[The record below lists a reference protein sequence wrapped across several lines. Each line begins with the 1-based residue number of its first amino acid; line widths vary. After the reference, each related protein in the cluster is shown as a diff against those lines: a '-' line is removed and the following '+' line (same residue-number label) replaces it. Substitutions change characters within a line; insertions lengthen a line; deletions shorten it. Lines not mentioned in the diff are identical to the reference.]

1 MCFFPQLMPQV
12 FAIRRRPQLLG
23 DLFFFPIDSAGN
35 TDFIYLYSSDWRHS
49 QNKVTVTTLNPA
61 TSWSVTSAQAAP
73 CAERKDHYGVSV
85 DTSGATSPWPT
96 CAPRSRSCSVCAHL
110 HPQYLDE
117 SSPWTLSLWPQRGKE
132 KELMQRNN
140 HWRKPQAIYFRPA
153 QLPIPQWIKW
163 TQWIKLSVG

>member
-1 MCFFPQLMPQV
+1 MLFSFKLTGFEMCFFPQLMPQV

-35 TDFIYLYSSDWRHS
+35 TNFIYLYSSDWRHS

-117 SSPWTLSLWPQRGKE
+117 SCIMNIISLTSERKRERAHAKE
-132 KELMQRNN
+132 
-140 HWRKPQAIYFRPA
+140 
-153 QLPIPQWIKW
+153 
-163 TQWIKLSVG
+163 